1 MEFREQLVSRFNQL
15 VSSLG
20 DVTPGVLTC
29 VTLGLAASFLS
40 ENYGGPV
47 MLYALLFG
55 MAFNFLAEE
64 GKCVAGVE
72 LTSNVILRVGV
83 ALLGVRITIDQVT
96 GLGIFPVV
104 MVVFAVISTILVG
117 WGVARLLG
125 LSRDQGLLS
134 GGAVAICGASAAMA
148 LSLVLPKDEESERRT
163 VLTVVGVTTLSTI
176 TMVIYPTIVK
186 LLDFD
191 NFSAGIFLGGTIHD
205 VAQVVGAGFMISPET
220 GDVSTLV
227 KLMRVAM
234 LVPVVLLLSLMFRHN
249 YKNKGQHE
257 SKTPMLPSFLVAFAV
272 LVVVNS
278 LGVIPAVLV
287 GLMTDLSRWCLI
299 AAIAALGIRTSL
311 KNLAVVGWL
320 PVILMVIETLYLC
333 VLVLLVVTFS

>member
-1 MEFREQLVSRFNQL
+1 MDFGKQQSKFDQL

-20 DVTPGVLTC
+20 DVMPGILTC
-29 VTLGLAASFLS
+29 VTIGMAASFLS

-55 MAFNFLAEE
+55 MAFNFLSEE
-64 GKCVAGVE
+64 GRCLAGVE
-72 LTSNVILRVGV
+72 LTSSVILRIGV
-83 ALLGVRITIDQVT
+83 ALLGVRITVDQVT
-96 GLGIFPVV
+96 DLGVIPVG
-104 MVVFAVISTILVG
+104 MVIFAVTSTILVG
-117 WGVARLLG
+117 WGVARMLG

-163 VLTVVGVTTLSTI
+163 ILTVVGVTTLSTVA
-176 TMVIYPTIVK
+176 MVIYPTLVK
-186 LLDFD
+186 LLDMD

-234 LVPVVLLLSLMFRHN
+234 LVPVVFLLSLMFRRHH
-249 YKNKGQHE
+249 KDKGE
-257 SKTPMLPSFLVAFAV
+257 PKPKTPLLPSFLLAFAL

-278 LGVIPAVLV
+278 LGLIPAVV
-287 GLMTDLSRWCLI
+287 VSTMTDLSRWCLVS
-299 AAIAALGIRTSL
+299 AIAALG
-311 KNLAVVGWL
+311 
-320 PVILMVIETLYLC
+320 Y
-333 VLVLLVVTFS
+333 